1 MEAKLKKGKIVQ
13 LTVNANA
20 IPAGRY
26 KFEEQDGEMLIFSIG
41 PQVLFGLA
49 AEHWGQYLVSK
60 SRSGARRTTRREF
73 LVEYY
78 RLLEESRRNPQPF
91 NPSRF
96 TFCMLGHECWVP
108 PGLSELASVGT
119 PGWSAGDAF
128 SKGIIN

>member
-1 MEAKLKKGKIVQ
+1 MEAKLKKGQIVE

-49 AEHWGQYLVSK
+49 AEYWGKYLVAR

-78 RLLEESRRNPQPF
+78 RLLGELRLDPKPF

-96 TFCMLGHECWVP
+96 TFCMLAPECWVP
-108 PGLSELASVGT
+108 PGGAELASVGT
-119 PGWSAGDAF
+119 PGWSAGEAF
-128 SKGIIN
+128 STGIIN